1 MVSEQMSEDSDE
13 LLLQRF
19 LSGNESGLTELVE
32 RYQKDIFRFTYR
44 LVGNESDA
52 ADLSQK
58 VFVNLFLK
66 ASSYRGSA
74 SFKTWLFQIAVNQC
88 KNHFRSNDRRRLDNS
103 GVDMEEFYDT
113 EYDVTD
119 VLYCKEQKHRLSAA
133 INTLPARQR
142 AVMKLRIN
150 MDCTLKETA
159 EIMAISVG
167 TAKAHFHQAVLSLK
181 NSINEQDYETH

>member
-1 MVSEQMSEDSDE
+1 MNQDSDE
-13 LLLQRF
+13 VLLQRF
-19 LSGNESGLTELVE
+19 LSGNESGLTALVE

-44 LVGNESDA
+44 MVGNESDA

-58 VFVNLFLK
+58 VFVNVFLK
-66 ASSYRGSA
+66 AASYRGSS

-103 GVDMEEFYDT
+103 GVNMEEFHDT
-113 EYDVTD
+113 DYDV
-119 VLYCKEQKHRLSAA
+119 VEEFHCKERKHTLATA

-167 TAKAHFHQAVLSLK
+167 TAKAHFHQAVISLK